1 MSTKQVIIIATA
13 AAAALVPLASAGE
26 FPPLKSVSLR
36 RKGNV
41 AMCYYREKDF
51 DVNNRAAFV
60 LSVGLKDNL
69 RTMHINCP
77 SDGKQKPFETLFSFD
92 PNVVQ
97 QYHRNFP
104 HPNWENIFY
113 FHDPPSYGAGA
124 DPLTRM
130 SNSPFHDSVV
140 KLDKA
145 AKEID
150 YTPIRAS
157 AEVVLEG
164 DLKGKLGDAGEK
176 TLEAGRN
183 VCGAV
188 MEVLKSKYDLKQLC
202 NEVRDASDGAIAAG
216 ASLGGPA
223 DERWAKIG
231 DSGVDVTQLEHYR
244 LDALQTARHLRTSVT
259 HMAAAASTVEANYTT
274 FSFVPS
280 TATHQ
285 QCETAVGQL
294 ESGTLPTTSNESL
307 HPYDATAHTAEQNEL
322 DVLEAQDSRC
332 SEPHSDNAEAVESHR
347 SVGIGVGGVL
357 LAAAAVVAAKG
368 PEFVPSS
375 ASTAG
380 PLRPGGLKTTIAYPE
395 ALVNEQSY
403 PAMGVGCC
411 CPSCQSKKQELQDQ
425 LRQGGDETSIHP
437 DLELEMYRQSQQM
450 MYVTQLTN
458 ILAQRVV
465 EFKKERRARRASK
478 ATAASQQRES
488 CPPEESS
495 IPHKSAP
502 GRR

>member
-1 MSTKQVIIIATA
+1 MSTKQVVIIAAA

-41 AMCYYREKDF
+41 AIIATLF
-51 DVNNRAAFV
+51 
-60 LSVGLKDNL
+60 GLKDNL
-69 RTMHINCP
+69 RTMHIKCP
-77 SDGKQKPFETLFSFD
+77 ADGKQKPFETLFSFD

-157 AEVVLEG
+157 AEVVLEE

-202 NEVRDASDGAIAAG
+202 NEVHDASDRAIAA
-216 ASLGGPA
+216 AKQA
-223 DERWAKIG
+223 DKKFRKNEGIVPEG
-231 DSGVDVTQLEHYR
+231 SFTEIVD
-244 LDALQTARHLRTSVT
+244 A
-259 HMAAAASTVEANYTT
+259 
-274 FSFVPS
+274 
-280 TATHQ
+280 
-285 QCETAVGQL
+285 
-294 ESGTLPTTSNESL
+294 
-307 HPYDATAHTAEQNEL
+307 
-322 DVLEAQDSRC
+322 
-332 SEPHSDNAEAVESHR
+332 
-347 SVGIGVGGVL
+347 
-357 LAAAAVVAAKG
+357 
-368 PEFVPSS
+368 
-375 ASTAG
+375 
-380 PLRPGGLKTTIAYPE
+380 
-395 ALVNEQSY
+395 
-403 PAMGVGCC
+403 
-411 CPSCQSKKQELQDQ
+411 
-425 LRQGGDETSIHP
+425 
-437 DLELEMYRQSQQM
+437 
-450 MYVTQLTN
+450 
-458 ILAQRVV
+458 
-465 EFKKERRARRASK
+465 
-478 ATAASQQRES
+478 
-488 CPPEESS
+488 
-495 IPHKSAP
+495 
-502 GRR
+502 